1 MGFFDFFKSKPKAE
15 IEILANDFIQKV
27 ESGTE
32 SEAKNKA
39 SEILSKIKGDLSSI
53 MEVDDYSVVGKA
65 LFIILFMGVGGSTLS
80 KTAIANMSYYCLCK
94 AIQLGNKKMDSART
108 LLNLM
113 LQGHSNLEGT
123 IRNAISKHNRTTDKE
138 VKESLTKIV
147 YYLMKSCPGCSSGN
161 EPAQMMEMSMDSM
174 ISQGRFGAGST
185 SSSVQAEGQKY
196 FDWLRVHLEELIGDG
211 RIVRL

>member
-39 SEILSKIKGDLSSI
+39 SEILSKIKDDPSSI
-53 MEVDDYSVVGKA
+53 MEVAGYSVVGKA
-65 LFIILFMGVGGSTLS
+65 LFIIQFMGVGGSTLS

-94 AIQLGNKKMDSART
+94 AIQLGNKKTDSART

-147 YYLMKSCPGCSSGN
+147 YYLMKSCPGSSSGN
-161 EPAQMMEMSMDSM
+161 EPAQMMKMSMDSM
-174 ISQGRFGAGST
+174 ILQGRFGAGST

>member
-1 MGFFDFFKSKPKAE
+1 MGFFDFFKSKPKTE
-15 IEILANDFIQKV
+15 MEILANDFIKTV
-27 ESGTE
+27 ESGSE
-32 SEAKNKA
+32 AEAKNKA
-39 SEILSKIKGDLSSI
+39 SVFLTKIKGQPSSI
-53 MEVDDYSVVGKA
+53 LEEDNYSVVGKA
-65 LFIILFMGVGGSTLS
+65 LFIIQFMGVGGYTLS
-80 KTAIANMSYYCLCK
+80 KTAIANMSYYCLSK
-94 AIQLGNKKMDSART
+94 AIELDNKKTDSART

-196 FDWLRVHLEELIGDG
+196 FNWLRVHLEELIGDG
-211 RIVRL
+211 SIVRL